1 MIRRGYGAPRIY
13 PFSAAYGGL
22 KTKDDKMYNEGTK
35 DQGNGNQAKLTF
47 EEFVELVKEM
57 RHQQRRYFALRK
69 PETLERSKELEREVD
84 KAIER
89 IEDKQMSLFGEN

>member
-1 MIRRGYGAPRIY
+1 M
-13 PFSAAYGGL
+13 
-22 KTKDDKMYNEGTK
+22 
-35 DQGNGNQAKLTF
+35 
-47 EEFVELVKEM
+47 ELVKEM

-89 IEDKQMSLFGEN
+89 IEDKQMSLFSEN

>member
-1 MIRRGYGAPRIY
+1 MKQEDRGIYSTETTAP
-13 PFSAAYGGL
+13 
-22 KTKDDKMYNEGTK
+22 KT
-35 DQGNGNQAKLTF
+35 GNSPKLTF

-84 KAIER
+84 KAIEK